1 MNVLITAGSRRVPLV
16 QAFQSVL
23 RTEQHGQVVVS
34 DVDATSPA
42 VHVAHRAYRVP
53 LSTDPGYV
61 DALLDICLA
70 ERIRLVVPTVDDELE
85 IVADAR
91 SRFAEVGATVA
102 CSPAPT
108 AALCNDKYRTC
119 QHLIACDVD
128 AAATWLADD
137 LPLDVPDLLFV
148 KPRVG
153 RGGVGAFAIRNR
165 RERDFF
171 LSYVANPVVQEF
183 LQPPEYTIDM
193 LCDWSGRPL
202 SIVPRQRTVI
212 RSGVSDRGRTVKS
225 DALERLAQRVAAT
238 IPFQGPVNIQ
248 CRMRGETP
256 VVFEINPRF
265 SGGIPLTIA
274 AGANFPSLL
283 VRLARG
289 ERVEPTLGAFRSEL
303 WMTKYDA
310 ALFLP
315 SEGLHLRTLSKQGPS
330 AIASAQAEVA

>member
-23 RTEQHGQVVVS
+23 RAEPHGHVIVT

-70 ERIRLVVPTVDDELE
+70 ERIRLLVPTVDDELE
-85 IVADAR
+85 IVAEAR
-91 SRFAEVGATVA
+91 SRFAAVGTIVA

-108 AALCNDKYRTC
+108 AALCNDKYATC
-119 QHLIACDVD
+119 RHLLERHVD
-128 AAATWLADD
+128 AAATWLPDN
-137 LPLDVPDLLFV
+137 LPAVIPDLLFV

-153 RGGVGAFAIRNR
+153 RGGVGAFTIRNE

-171 LSYVANPVVQEF
+171 LGYVANPVIQEF

-212 RSGVSDRGRTVKS
+212 RSGVSDRGRTVRS
-225 DALERLAQRVAAT
+225 DALESLAIAVASAM
-238 IPFQGPVNIQ
+238 PFQGPVNIQ

-274 AGANFPSLL
+274 AGAHFPAML
-283 VRLARG
+283 VRMALG
-289 ERVEPTLGAFRSEL
+289 EQVAPALGAFRSEL

-315 SEGLHLRTLSKQGPS
+315 AEGLQLRALSKR
-330 AIASAQAEVA
+330 AVA